1 MAQAFN
7 LTAQLNLRGPSN
19 IKTIVADIKRQ
30 LGTVQGTINFTIDP
44 KTTRNVS
51 QLESALRSLNTT
63 FTQTQSNATSAANAI
78 RTFNSAI
85 GNISSSTSNINRN
98 MNSAATATQNLGKQ
112 TTTAAKQ
119 TKAATSEMEEFGK
132 QSALAVRR
140 FAAFSSVTSIIFAFT
155 NALTKGMTAFVA
167 FDKEFVKL
175 QQVTDS
181 SAAQLKGL
189 SDEITSLSKNFGVAS
204 SDLMIV
210 ASTLAQAGLSAKDT
224 ERALKALALT
234 DLAPSFD
241 NMNETVEGSIAL
253 MRQFNIGA
261 KDLEKALGA
270 VNSVA
275 AVFAV
280 EASDIITAIQRTGGV
295 FANASKGVSQG
306 TDALNEFI
314 AVFTSV
320 RQTTRESAETI
331 ATGLRTIFTR
341 VQRESTI
348 EALKE
353 FGVTLTDLEGKFVG
367 PYEAVKRLSE
377 GLARLDPR
385 DLKFSRIVEEL
396 GGFRQIGK
404 VIPLIQQFSVAQE
417 ALGVAQRGQ
426 GSLAQDAI
434 KAQLSLANQMSKVR
448 EEFLALMRDV
458 GNSDTFQ
465 AIAKSALGFTSVLI
479 KVADSVKGIL
489 PVLAIMGA
497 GKAASGIA
505 QFATGFIGGLKKGPD
520 GQAGGS
526 GGGGGGGIISRM
538 TGGGGNNQSNIGVR
552 ELILVSDALRNNTS
566 SLGLNTT
573 AIQDLTRAIN
583 NSGRSPFANGGMVRK
598 FARGGVVPGRGNG
611 DTVPAMLQPGE
622 FVIRK
627 KAVETIGADQLHGM
641 NKYGGGGSIRA
652 GRSGSRKRFAKG
664 GAVQI
669 DKIKNIKRVKDG
681 DSFVVDAIPSAEPFE
696 AEFRIAEWDAYETP
710 GSTER
715 SSKTGESKISKEKY
729 ETIKGWKRN
738 QSLLEKMK
746 PIGNAY
752 TIPAETTVT
761 SPSGL
766 TAVQAAEKA
775 TQLMNQRT
783 KTGDPNELTDLIAQ
797 GKKDRYNR
805 LLIKGQGTKLDIPEP
820 LKTGRT
826 FSYNTGGKVQKFMAG
841 GKAKETR
848 SFGSGDFPFPK
859 RISNAYFKEIDAK
872 LNKEQVDKAFSGGS
886 FLEYPEDFRFKVDQA
901 KATESFDS
909 MPFDR
914 KQFADSF
921 KSKLANSAIYRRMSD
936 FAKFIGLPR
945 EDLSLALPNHIDFT
959 DLGLRGLGQFDRTGM
974 GTKRTS
980 GYDLSGSGYTEA
992 NDQDLYGYEKLVAE
1006 KQKEFKKIIKTPVKT
1021 FDDGSFS
1028 YDEALAKQTWD
1039 EINDLQMKISNTKK
1053 LKNEAELT
1061 AIDQMQATAKTTGR
1075 GAITMSTGRLSGR
1088 KNDTFYH
1095 EMTHQLFQGLRT
1107 RSAESFDKYKSRVVS
1122 LFDGDNNDLADAFD
1136 ALESSYNS
1144 SDVIYGRS
1152 YKVGTLDQIIQQ
1164 NRSISRGSKP
1174 AKTPEAATAASSLWA
1189 KSLGIKKAKDFK
1201 PLNPEVN
1208 QALLDNSISQS
1219 YIDRI
1224 EDSGKE
1230 EFLTTLVQNSPRL
1243 DSNLQGALDSTL
1255 SELLGSV
1262 GIQRQ
1267 QYAVGGKVERNIG
1280 VVDTDVLRDPANSS
1294 IVRAAMEKLGITDVS
1309 DYTTK
1314 LGELSAKARK
1324 SGSLS
1329 KFRAIAGAAGSGKSS
1344 LATGKGAN
1352 DDASLRKTTRSQ
1364 ILTPEDIDK
1373 VNEVIVLTSTGSQ
1386 SKLDAYLKDVD
1397 RAYVLSSNN
1406 RSEQDQIRLNR
1417 DSRDATGEGLYG
1429 RKPGTTRGAT
1439 ADFGLDETIL
1449 RDELG
1454 EKATVLGRK
1463 ENSFGLRRKK
1473 ESELPEIIQA
1483 GGFYTGGFA
1492 PPTRGHRGAL
1502 DTLLENMLA
1511 KNPNASLEDIVVS
1524 VAPDLPM
1531 IAGKEGIEHAARYGI
1546 FPADFRAL
1554 LSQANFGDA
1563 MISTQDQPPGG
1574 LPKFMEVAGGDRRKF
1589 ARLKGAMAITSGKD
1603 EGVLGK
1609 YSRAG
1614 IDVKDIPR
1622 IEDISATKVRDALF
1636 AGDDKT
1642 LTSFLDPNIA
1652 SVLMGNRAQLRN
1664 RSNMV
1669 PMLIEEIQKFVDQ
1682 EKTRSNQEVE
1692 HLLQSAPGGPYKN
1705 VSAKLKENAPDVVG
1719 QIQDI
1724 RSQRDRLSRGAF
1736 GYRAFNII
1744 RALSAKYPEIYGLD
1758 PSRKSSVSA
1767 QPSDIAKEAIA
1778 SQLSEQ
1784 MTGEF
1789 GGAPTGVPS
1798 ALEEAILQNV
1808 TKSTKVDKSSGILPA
1823 KAAEVLKRLGG
1834 EIIPSDPK
1842 FGDFAGKKVSDTAKS
1857 GKLPYWISKTDHL
1870 MMPPAKETAY
1880 TSTRDYLINR
1890 FKQSQGT
1897 QKATALAETTR
1908 AVLSSKQLGLVG
1920 LNPLGYSGLL
1930 GPETWDLGVDPS
1942 GRKVSVDA
1950 SIIQRGL
1957 PNQYQNVIDYLSGQT
1972 EELVGGAAKLLGISP
1987 KKLSQKER
1995 ETLGQGNI
2003 EGALLE
2009 QIFGSAGAT
2018 VLNDALRTRPID
2030 FPMGIGP
2037 KAAKIFGIDPNI
2049 PTEVKRTIDSGS
2061 RGKAVEEFQRYFR
2074 QQYGIPEPT
2083 EEAIQKLASGG
2094 PVKLYHGSNT
2104 GVDDSVLKSFKE
2116 KGALSNIAKG
2126 YGQGEG
2132 FYLYTEKNKAQ
2143 QQAKMRVGGGS
2154 NFTVAQG
2161 DRSGKPMVLSFDET
2175 LDPKTYDLD
2184 YELQKGLVVQWMHD
2198 NYDTLKDKY
2207 APTENETGLK
2217 GKFDKNPDAGMM
2229 SVGVR
2234 VQEGSQT
2241 LKSED
2246 GTEFTLPGGS
2256 RKSIYAGSEGDV
2268 REGALLGQLMSRIQS
2283 GDPELVNTFESE
2295 LFKRPL
2301 GLALKYVGSK
2311 PLNPTNIETFADGGS
2326 VEGQKKD
2333 KNFGKIGIKNS
2344 GSEIIATYLGKK
2356 DRSGM
2361 VSAKKM
2367 ADNLYTIGLSKATK
2381 GYGPKLYDI
2390 VMEAA
2395 TANGGM
2401 LAPDR
2406 NIISGAAKDVWSYYF
2421 NKRSDVRKT
2430 PLDQSQW
2437 TQNSALI
2444 DPKLLGEKNTWPPY
2458 SDPAWTLQSGYSKS
2472 PELLNSPDTV
2482 NLNDEKYKAF
2492 LQSQQLSFFAKGGSV
2507 QDTVPALLT
2516 PGEFVINKKAA
2527 QNIGYGKLK
2536 QLNQADKIQG
2546 YNKGGYV
2553 GIQKFAKGGP
2563 LIDVGDDG
2571 RKLQENKFLLD
2582 AKLAKRQQLNTERSA
2597 TTDPDKLKSLT
2608 EEMEALTKEIDTL
2621 GSAVSTAEKEF
2632 DSLTDDIEV
2641 FTVDAEN
2648 ASKALRESIS
2658 AELESVTGN
2667 KPSEAKIDE
2676 MEREALRTGG
2686 KVKTDKGDMDFTDR
2700 TRDVVNAKN
2709 SLESRKQDRESKF
2722 GTAKKR
2728 EDLSTSAKD
2737 FISDKKN
2744 ALRQEEEK
2752 KNQLTTKVST
2762 ASGGEKILLR
2772 DQIAKTDGAIEKL
2785 KASIE
2790 AAEQAYSITAQ
2801 KVKEASSAEATA
2813 QKEVEDAEQAL
2824 VDALKGRITDWESL
2838 SDERKS
2844 KVIEQVRETGQ
2855 ITDKSGKT
2863 QSFDNSG
2870 VKAADNALE
2879 EARNQ
2884 KGMAESRLEEVSG
2897 KSSGAEKAERD
2908 VIEAAARR
2916 ADADAYV
2923 ALMAK
2928 QNGMSVSQFT
2938 NKLKKDVGSAFMT
2951 LKNDVPK
2958 AVGAARA
2965 SILQNREKLGSND
2978 EATRNIAKQN
2988 IQDSLRQAVG
2998 SSEASGIDDSKLQA
3012 IIDRLAD
3019 NLSDASMSTNDAIA
3033 STDGLSEALA
3043 EATSQAQLQ
3052 ARAIE
3057 AVSAESGVAADRLEE
3072 LADGAVDAAQNR
3084 ARTDEQ
3090 GRRMQAGLGYAA
3102 MGASIVGQVGANM
3115 FDPNSREGAVGS
3127 AVVGGAGQTAGAG
3140 LALASQAAQ
3149 IPVIGPALAQF
3160 VAVGTAAAVVA
3171 GAFKDAH
3178 NATLEFEKTLAN
3190 KNLQIAIDKTAA
3202 IFEDF
3207 NKDIKNVNLLDAAKV
3222 QIETQ
3227 GSMAQRGQDL
3237 QNNVPKAFWLNMGD
3251 ALASSDKKGAADRSK
3266 ILEKEGITGYLR
3278 STSTFGGEGSKDY
3291 TTRKMAEYAPEQ
3303 AVEQAKTFK
3312 PVADATLQLFEN
3324 KLKTGTSMED
3334 VMKELKSSTVDIA
3347 GNIVEAPTQL
3357 AKNIALA
3364 NPNIQELALNIQANN
3379 ALTEEEKRKAIDNI
3393 IAKEAERK
3401 ATLDLERTL
3410 REVEINKLNKATN
3423 AYVNSLERIFKQME
3437 ASIGR
3442 ASFELDQLSVSSEAY
3457 NAALSGSAKS
3467 SQVSLKSMNVLQNSR
3482 AYSGSERDAAGKQA
3496 GEFFG
3501 GTSGNLEGML
3511 KVGDKLE
3518 NNIIS
3523 TINRTIQ
3530 EDPNASEEKIAAKIR
3545 TNTESTVQDAGLS
3558 KDLSAKLGKEVQKAV
3573 TDIRKGGDKGSIGFD
3588 ELVEKVPA
3596 LGKTLDGARRAQELA
3611 NKALEYW
3618 QKNLNEYANAMNQ
3631 SMEMQLE
3638 ANSLGRKAI
3647 DIQNKG
3653 SMELQR
3659 ALGKEVTL
3667 REQVSSVLDSTSRQ
3681 TKGISAPSAIGD
3693 NIVKLNDRRTVQQG
3707 MSDTAANRGAS
3718 GKNEFMDMQQ
3728 RLRNTNM
3735 ALRENYDALKD
3746 MADNTEIASAALAKI
3761 NEVQQK
3767 RQAGVNIAERLVTS
3781 SPEELSKLN
3790 SAMGRLSNN
3799 MAGMQNAG
3807 TTSDQRRESLDAF
3820 NMISP
3825 LLGQDQGAMKANM
3838 LESMLGESGVGVS
3851 PMMKDVLDSLRN
3863 PEEDPMMREAIE
3875 TYKMGVNLQSDANSE
3890 LARMNQLMAD
3900 NTAEVAAEKIA
3911 QSLSKVE
3918 LSFETQIMD
3927 DMRKGIRRL
3936 VEIEEG
3942 KKGDVQNAQGKAR
3955 GGLIYAAAG
3964 QMVDFAPKGTDTV
3977 PAMLTP
3983 GEFVVNRSA
3992 TQKNL
3997 PLLKNINS
4005 NKYSSG
4011 GSVKYYNTGGY
4022 VTNDNY
4028 TNSKGL
4034 SGKDR
4039 AQNSLQSNTETKET
4053 YPVLDSLIKKPPVE
4067 LLTIS
4072 GGANVAVDK
4081 NKSSALTNWF
4091 LTKNSTPPNNI
4102 NLTPTSM
4109 IGPGYDE
4116 YKLETGSAA
4125 NRWAGA
4131 AGVTAAGAA
4140 VIGATALTGG
4150 AAGVAI
4156 GGALG
4161 ASATV
4166 GAGITA
4172 AGVIG
4177 GAAAGAEAWKYST
4190 EQDTKQLRS
4199 GDEYISPV
4207 GTPIKSPRTSMVGTF
4222 LDYSGSLE
4230 QKSLPSENI
4239 AAYIEQAK
4247 QILSLNQ
4254 ANDQRLGGDG
4264 SSIKKLKS
4272 VIESQKKTIP
4282 TPRPELTATDT
4293 GATLKGLASPM
4304 PKDHYLG
4311 LFNRSTAQGISQKD
4325 PNLYGFQIGLYD
4337 PSVRGWAKLVSGL
4350 DNINAMTSDMI
4361 ANTVPS
4367 PESTYFDPSK
4377 LSTDQTYSNQ
4387 LNIFESISA
4396 ALESL
4401 TGGKTSFDESQA
4413 SLNNKR
4419 YVKDIEELYR
4429 GSKLSAVFE
4438 NREVVDIPD
4447 AIYPVTAFGKSF
4459 SKWNDIKD
4467 IAKNINGG
4475 KFSDNAGA
4483 YLKLTEKDS
4492 ADKPI
4497 GDAQELPWLDS
4508 IIAQNQQIQDIID
4521 GQQAEFMA
4529 DPTKANVFDS
4539 GSGVVD
4545 NGRYKFTYQK
4555 LKSKF
4560 FNDTARRFMGD
4571 QQDFIVVRNQ
4581 AKESAGLNP
4590 FSDLG
4595 ENQNIYVPGHDIETL
4610 IAELDK
4616 RNGEYGTP
4624 FAGQSGTPGSKP
4636 EDVVPYR
4643 YKLKQI
4649 LKADNTGDLVGIEKS
4664 WAFKSD
4670 GSTNGPGLS
4679 EIDLI
4684 AKSYTLAREQ
4694 ELLTGGLS
4702 EDKADVKKIFRVED
4716 RDKKAARER
4725 KPGESDA
4732 DYEARMKT
4740 VKADAKAQAK
4750 EEAWTEAKRV
4760 TLGRAIYGVANQ
4772 NGLKFNSPLPVSVPT
4787 VGGVAVE
4794 LGQYMTKMPTDSPQR
4809 AVLDS
4814 YRAFFAELYNNGE
4827 TAKSSKEAAE
4837 GSDSG
4842 SFLKSLGI
4850 DISDKAFGGPGPMTK
4865 VPGSTTETRPA
4876 YYTSTTN
4883 DAAKINAILARQF
4896 MAERSKQFAG
4906 ALSDEKKEELTVDT
4920 SGGGAKIYTVN
4931 PDGTK
4936 SLRKG
4941 DEIVPKSYAD
4951 IFDMALTPENLF
4963 PDSDIRQQYL
4973 DQLISYYSTAA
4984 DAKGQAL
4991 FSSQMSQPFI
5001 DNLNVLKSWYKVQ
5014 DTLLNGSRSPEQLLA
5029 IRGGLQAIQD
5039 GNISDS
5045 LQKQFEETTGLT
5057 VDAVKTQAEQARE
5070 TAQKANA
5077 FLTTNKYGELPDLE
5091 RMISLL
5097 NVQAAEKAQED
5108 KQQQSQQLSSG
5119 GVVYASTGKLI
5130 NFQPRGTDTVP
5141 AMLTPGEFVVNRG
5154 ATQKHLPV
5162 LEAINSGNYSRGDI
5176 VQHLSRGGVASGYYQ
5191 VGGPASAGLAGF
5203 DFSSFMNDLVGQV
5216 SSAIT
5221 EAAKSAFD
5229 SLAKSNTSSGGVSN
5243 SGSQNFDGI
5252 SEFTNKL
5259 DRISSTLASLD
5270 IPKEI
5275 TITGKHDV
5283 NVIINGD
5290 QALSQLT
5297 PNIKDMVMT
5306 ELKKGFERLVAI
5318 NNPVPSDSLKSPYS

>member
-19 IKTIVADIKRQ
+19 IKTIVADVKRQ

-63 FTQTQSNATSAANAI
+63 FAQTQSNATSAANAI
-78 RTFNSAI
+78 KTFNSAI
-85 GNISSSTSNINRN
+85 GNISSSTNNINRN
-98 MNSAATATQNLGKQ
+98 MNSAAAATQNLGKQ
-112 TTTAAKQ
+112 TTTAAQQ

-520 GQAGGS
+520 GKAGGS
-526 GGGGGGGIISRM
+526 GGGGGGGGIISRM
-538 TGGGGNNQSNIGVR
+538 TGGGNNQSNIGVR
-552 ELILVSDALRNNTS
+552 ELTLVSDALRNNTS
-566 SLGLNTT
+566 SLELNTT

-598 FARGGVVPGRGNG
+598 FARGGVVPGKGDR

-627 KAVETIGADQLHGM
+627 KAVETIGASNLYSM
-641 NKYGGGGSIRA
+641 NKYGGGGNIRA
-652 GRSGSRKRFAKG
+652 GKSNKRQKFAKG
-664 GAVQI
+664 GVS
-669 DKIKNIKRVKDG
+669 KIQNKGARDG
-681 DSFVVDAIPSAEPFE
+681 DSWNAEYIPSEDPVSTTT
-696 AEFRIAEWDAYETP
+696 RGIGYDAYE
-710 GSTER
+710 
-715 SSKTGESKISKEKY
+715 IN
-729 ETIKGWKRN
+729 KG
-738 QSLLEKMK
+738 
-746 PIGNAY
+746 
-752 TIPAETTVT
+752 
-761 SPSGL
+761 
-766 TAVQAAEKA
+766 QAWEKA
-775 TQLMNQRT
+775 LGQKATEIADKYFTDSTKMSDSSSLFQSVKKGKFTFGRPLHDVPGQLKQEMFDLGVAKKANKDNT
-783 KTGDPNELTDLIAQ
+783 ATGSGGPTTAQ
-797 GKKDRYNR
+797 FETLKKIGFNTRNLKPSQYN
-805 LLIKGQGTKLDIPEP
+805 
-820 LKTGRT
+820 
-826 FSYNTGGKVQKFMAG
+826 FGGKIQRFMAG

-1006 KQKEFKKIIKTPVKT
+1006 KQKELKKIIKTPVKT

-1344 LATGKGAN
+1344 LATGAGAN

-1406 RSEQDQIRLNR
+1406 RNEQDQIRLNR

-1511 KNPNASLEDIVVS
+1511 KNPSASLEDIVVS

-1563 MISTQDQPPGG
+1563 MISTQDQPPGS
-1574 LPKFMEVAGGDRRKF
+1574 LPKFMEVAGSGDRRKF
-1589 ARLKGAMAITSGKD
+1589 ARLKGAMAVTSGKE

-1609 YSRAG
+1609 YARAG
-1614 IDVKDIPR
+1614 MDVKDIPR
-1622 IEDISATKVRDALF
+1622 IEDISATKVREALF

-1767 QPSDIAKEAIA
+1767 QPSDITKEAIA
-1778 SQLSEQ
+1778 AQLSEQ

-1789 GGAPTGVPS
+1789 GGVPTGMPS
-1798 ALEEAILQNV
+1798 GLEEAILKNV
-1808 TKSTKVDKSSGILPA
+1808 EKATQVKKSSGILPA
-1823 KAAEVLKRLGG
+1823 QGSEILKR
-1834 EIIPSDPK
+1834 
-1842 FGDFAGKKVSDTAKS
+1842 FGDERLPTDSSFGPFSGKTVRDTADG
-1857 GKLPYWISKTDHL
+1857 GKLKYWNSAFR
-1870 MMPPAKETAY
+1870 PETKADKLAY
-1880 TSTRDYLINR
+1880 YTATRDYLIDKFN
-1890 FKQSQGT
+1890 QSQGT
-1897 QKATALAETTR
+1897 QKATTLAETTS

-1930 GPETWDLGVDPS
+1930 GPETWNLGVDSS
-1942 GRKVSVDA
+1942 GKERSIDA
-1950 SIIQRGL
+1950 SIVQRGL

-2030 FPMGIGP
+2030 FPLGIGP

-2061 RGKAVEEFQRYFR
+2061 RGKAVEEFKRYFR

-2083 EEAIQKLASGG
+2083 EEAIQKLAAGG

-2143 QQAKMRVGGGS
+2143 QQAKMRVSGGS

-2161 DRSGKPMVLSFDET
+2161 DRSGKPMVLSFDEV

-2229 SVGVR
+2229 SVGIR

-2301 GLALKYVGSK
+2301 GLALKYVGSSPLK
-2311 PLNPTNIETFADGGS
+2311 PSNIETFADGGS
-2326 VEGQKKD
+2326 VEGQKKE
-2333 KNFGKIGIKNS
+2333 KNFGKIGIKNN
-2344 GSEIIATYLGKK
+2344 GYEIVAAYLGKK
-2356 DRSGM
+2356 DRTGM

-2367 ADNLYTIGLSKATK
+2367 ADNLYTVGLSKATE

-2406 NIISGAAKDVWSYYF
+2406 NIISSAAKNVWSYYF

-2430 PLDQSQW
+2430 PLDKSQW

-2458 SDPAWTLQSGYSKS
+2458 SDPAWTLQTGYSKS
-2472 PELLNSPDTV
+2472 PELLNSADTV
-2482 NLNDEKYKAF
+2482 NLNDEKYSDF
-2492 LQSQQLSFFAKGGSV
+2492 IRQQQVSFMTSAVLAGNMRNNGGKIFRYADGGQAGISSR
-2507 QDTVPALLT
+2507 DTVPALLT

-2527 QNIGYGKLK
+2527 QNIGYPELSR
-2536 QLNQADKIQG
+2536 LNKADKIQG

-2571 RKLQENKFLLD
+2571 RELQENKFLLD
-2582 AKLAKRQQLNTERSA
+2582 AKLAKRQQLNTERST
-2597 TTDPDKLKSLT
+2597 TTDPDKLKSLN
-2608 EEMEALTKEIDTL
+2608 EEMKALTKEIDTL
-2621 GSAVSTAEKEF
+2621 ESAVSTAEKEF
-2632 DSLTDDIEV
+2632 DSLTDDIEG
-2641 FTVDAEN
+2641 FAVDADI
-2648 ASKALRESIS
+2648 AGKALRESIS
-2658 AELESVTGN
+2658 AELESVTGK

-2676 MEREALRTGG
+2676 MQREAIRTGG

-2709 SLESRKQDRESKF
+2709 NLENRMQDRESKF

-2728 EDLSTSAKD
+2728 EDLGISAKD
-2737 FISDKKN
+2737 FVSRQKAN
-2744 ALRQEEEK
+2744 LRQEQEK
-2752 KNQLTTKVST
+2752 KNQLTTKAST

-2772 DQIAKTDGAIEKL
+2772 DQIAETDGAIAEL

-2790 AAEQAYSITAQ
+2790 AAEQAYSIAAQ
-2801 KVKEASSAEATA
+2801 QVKEASSAETA
-2813 QKEVEDAEQAL
+2813 AQAKVEAAEQSL
-2824 VDALKGRITDWESL
+2824 VDALKDRITDWENL

-2844 KVIEQVRETGQ
+2844 KVIEQVRETGE
-2855 ITDKSGKT
+2855 ITDKSGKI

-2870 VKAADNALE
+2870 VKAADSALE

-2884 KGMAESRLEEVSG
+2884 KGMAESKLEEVSG
-2897 KSSGAEKAERD
+2897 KSSGESSGAETVERD
-2908 VIEAAARR
+2908 VIEAAVRR

-2928 QNGMSVSQFT
+2928 QSGMSVSQFT
-2938 NKLKKDVGSAFMT
+2938 NKLKKDIGSTFMT

-2958 AVGAARA
+2958 AIGAARG
-2965 SILQNREKLGSND
+2965 SMLQNRDKLGSSDEKVRD
-2978 EATRNIAKQN
+2978 EAKKV
-2988 IQDSLRQAVG
+2988 IQDNLRQAIG
-2998 SSEASGIDDSKLQA
+2998 SSEVSGIDDTKLQA
-3012 IIDRLAD
+3012 MVDRLAD
-3019 NLSDASMSTNDAIA
+3019 NLSDTSMSMADAIA
-3033 STDGLSEALA
+3033 STDGLSEALT
-3043 EATSQAQLQ
+3043 EATTQARLQ

-3057 AVSAESGVAADRLEE
+3057 EVSAESGVAADRLEE
-3072 LADGAVDAAQNR
+3072 LADGAVDAAQTR

-3102 MGASIVGQVGANM
+3102 MGVSIAGQVGASM

-3127 AVVGGAGQTAGAG
+3127 AVVGGASQTAGVG

-3149 IPVIGPALAQF
+3149 IPVIGPALATIT
-3160 VAVGTAAAVVA
+3160 AVGTAAAVLA
-3171 GAFKDAH
+3171 GTFKDAH
-3178 NATLEFEKTLAN
+3178 NAALEFEKTLAN

-3202 IFEDF
+3202 LFEDF

-3251 ALASSDKKGAADRSK
+3251 ALASSDQKGAADRSK

-3278 STSTFGGEGSKDY
+3278 STSTFGGAGAKDY

-3324 KLKTGTSMED
+3324 KLRTGTSMED

-4207 GTPIKSPRTSMVGTF
+4207 GTPIKSPRASMVGTF

-4545 NGRYKFTYQK
+4545 NGRYSFTYQK
-4555 LKSKF
+4555 LKARF
-4560 FNDTARRFMGD
+4560 FNDTARRFMSGD
-4571 QQDFIVVRNQ
+4571 QKEFMVIRDQ
-4581 AKESAGLNP
+4581 AKESAALNP

-4595 ENQNIYVPGHDIETL
+4595 PDQNIYVPGNDISSL
-4610 IAELDK
+4610 ITALDA
-4616 RNGEYGTP
+4616 GTP
-4624 FAGQSGTPGSKP
+4624 PAGQSGNPGAKP
-4636 EDVVPYR
+4636 EEVEPYK
-4643 YKLKQI
+4643 YKLKKI
-4649 LKADNTGDLVGIEKS
+4649 LKAQNIDSLIGVEKS
-4664 WAFKSD
+4664 WAFKS
-4670 GSTNGPGLS
+4670 NGNANEPGL
-4679 EIDLI
+4679 EDVELV
-4684 AKSYTLAREQ
+4684 AKAYTAAREKA
-4694 ELLTGGLS
+4694 LLENGLM
-4702 EDKADVKKIFRVED
+4702 EDKADVKKVFRAED
-4716 RDKKAARER
+4716 RDKKA
-4725 KPGESDA
+4725 
-4732 DYEARMKT
+4732 
-4740 VKADAKAQAK
+4740 AKAQAK

-4772 NGLKFNSPLPVSVPT
+4772 NGLKFNSPLPVSIPT

-4850 DISDKAFGGPGPMTK
+4850 NISDGAFGPPGPMVK

-4876 YYTSTTN
+4876 YFTSTDN

-4906 ALSDEKKEELTVDT
+4906 ALSDEKKEELAVDT

-4951 IFDMALTPENLF
+4951 IFDMALTPENIF
-4963 PDSDIRQQYL
+4963 PDADIRQKYL

-4984 DAKGQAL
+4984 DAQGQAL
-4991 FSSQMSQPFI
+4991 FSPQMSEPFV
-5001 DNLNVLKSWYKVQ
+5001 NSLKTLQAWYKVQ
-5014 DTLLNGSRSPEQLLA
+5014 DTVLNASRSPEQLLA
-5029 IRGGLQAIQD
+5029 IRGGLQAIQSND
-5039 GNISDS
+5039 IPTD
-5045 LQKQFEETTGLT
+5045 LAEQFKNTIGLSIDD
-5057 VDAVKTQAEQARE
+5057 VRAQAEGARK
-5070 TAQKANA
+5070 TAQEANA

-5176 VQHLSRGGVASGYYQ
+5176 VQHLSRGGMASGYYQ

-5229 SLAKSNTSSGGVSN
+5229 SIAKSNTGSGGVSN

-5318 NNPVPSDSLKSPYS
+5318 NSPVPSDSLKSPYS